1 MNIHHFSPEEMILKQ
16 AITVS
21 DAALEHIRKQMKKQT
36 GSIGLRLGL
45 KKAGCS
51 GLRYQPEIVNHK
63 AEDDI
68 VFQVAND
75 VLLLVKKSD
84 FFSFLKGLHI
94 DFKKQGM
101 NATFSYENPNEK
113 GSCGCGE
120 SFTI

>member
-1 MNIHHFSPEEMILKQ
+1 MTIHQFSPEEMIQKQ

-21 DAALEHIRKQMKKQT
+21 DAALEHIRKQMKKHT

-51 GLRYQPEIVNHK
+51 GLRYQPEIVTSTT
-63 AEDDI
+63 EDDI
-68 VFQVAND
+68 TFQVASD
-75 VLLLVKKSD
+75 VLILVKKTD

-101 NATFSYENPNEK
+101 NATFSYNNPNEK